1 MQLYLFKWMKF
12 NHICICDTRS
22 LTKDT
27 PEYPTQES
35 DEEQMEEV
43 GDDGDA
49 GNGNGD
55 AKDPRAGGVDVTIPQ
70 LQVDCAALA
79 EALFE
84 AGGEKGVGHAQ
95 RAALYRLTKQFK
107 SLAEGRSGFDFELSN
122 LQPFFISGF
131 NCTFHLKRF

>member
-1 MQLYLFKWMKF
+1 M
-12 NHICICDTRS
+12 CS
-22 LTKDT
+22 LTKI
-27 PEYPTQES
+27 PRIYLTQES
-35 DEEQMEEV
+35 DEEQMEEG
-43 GDDGDA
+43 GDDGD
-49 GNGNGD
+49 GDSD

-107 SLAEGRSGFDFELSN
+107 SLAEGRSGFACL
-122 LQPFFISGF
+122 
-131 NCTFHLKRF
+131 